1 MAGVRLMQT
10 KDLTIEYAVTF
21 KSNRGNFNHQPITT
35 LVNNTGLT
43 GDDFISLYRIRRSP
57 FALSADDAIGHQV
70 AIGVPQPSE
79 SLTGS
84 AISADGRIG
93 VSIGSSQGVTS
104 LTGVTR
110 IKAQSLTAFGPGNI
124 VNESATETRLSTT
137 STTWRPEYGIT
148 IDQSGTTGIEVITFE
163 KTQSL
168 YTRDISISG
177 LPTMA
182 DINVVGNGI
191 RPLGRQAADDPTPD
205 GSLGKAEILTY
216 LYNRM
221 ETYKDWNSNG
231 LTAVF
236 DRSFNTLSGDLIGKA
251 AGHGT
256 IQTGGNPAAGALTV
270 TGWSMGP
277 IEGGFR
283 LDGGGYIKTNRLSLK
298 KSLFNARHHSTT
310 GMTFMTYARFHASAD
325 QHIITL
331 AGDETNPA
339 FELIYRNG
347 YDEKSWQGG
356 STRSPTGLI
365 EFNNY
370 LSSVTA
376 GSITGAINSD
386 GDLVPNTMGAP
397 YPIELNKW
405 YHIAAT
411 ISATGSKSGM
421 TIYINGENAVLM
433 GSESSISAAAPAA
446 ATGNVVAMASP
457 TNPYAAFGSAKQ
469 GNGATGSPID
479 IGLTRIFT
487 RPLSHSEVFQN
498 YIATIPGN
506 VVLDTIKIG

>member
-1 MAGVRLMQT
+1 MLFEKKEYKERLKKVKESMQ
-10 KDLTIEYAVTF
+10 KKGIDL
-21 KSNRGNFNHQPITT
+21 
-35 LVNNTGLT
+35 LVSHDPANMNYLT
-43 GDDFISLYRIRRSP
+43 GY
-57 FALSADDAIGHQV
+57 DAW
-70 AIGVPQPSE
+70 SFYY
-79 SLTGS
+79 
-84 AISADGRIG
+84 
-93 VSIGSSQGVTS
+93 
-104 LTGVTR
+104 
-110 IKAQSLTAFGPGNI
+110 AQCVLVHI
-124 VNESATETRLSTT
+124 NEDE
-137 STTWRPEYGIT
+137 
-148 IDQSGTTGIEVITFE
+148 
-163 KTQSL
+163 
-168 YTRDISISG
+168 
-177 LPTMA
+177 
-182 DINVVGNGI
+182 
-191 RPLGRQAADDPTPD
+191 
-205 GSLGKAEILTY
+205 
-216 LYNRM
+216 
-221 ETYKDWNSNG
+221 
-231 LTAVF
+231 
-236 DRSFNTLSGDLIGKA
+236 
-251 AGHGT
+251 
-256 IQTGGNPAAGALTV
+256 
-270 TGWSMGP
+270 P
-277 IEGGFR
+277 ICFLR
-283 LDGGGYIKTNRLSLK
+283 AQDAGGGYIKTNRLSLK